1 MRNRGAAW
9 YVLKHE
15 CSIFDLLHL
24 RANAPLTALPFPQ
37 EKLWKEPELAIEC
50 DGKTTLI
57 KIVLPDVDSMEV
69 DLDEEK
75 EIVYIKA

>member
-1 MRNRGAAW
+1 M
-9 YVLKHE
+9 
-15 CSIFDLLHL
+15 
-24 RANAPLTALPFPQ
+24 PLPVVPSPQ